1 VKDCCCKVSAQSLK
15 FQILESIQELP
26 QGVRAGVFLKTRVME
41 KAQRNLCL
49 KHWKE
54 AQQLWFV
61 GGQVFVKILVHFAEN
76 IKEEF
81 DGQNPPWRIRE
92 VPEIIRSRRG
102 ARRLCYDSILQCKI
116 GKIRP

>member
-26 QGVRAGVFLKTRVME
+26 QGVHAGVFLKTRVME

-49 KHWKE
+49 KTLE
-54 AQQLWFV
+54 
-61 GGQVFVKILVHFAEN
+61 GGTTTLFCWWTSFREEHFVHFAEI

-81 DGQNPPWRIRE
+81 DGQNPPWRIHE
-92 VPEIIRSRRG
+92 VPEAVRSCRG
-102 ARRLCYDSILQCKI
+102 AGRL
-116 GKIRP
+116 